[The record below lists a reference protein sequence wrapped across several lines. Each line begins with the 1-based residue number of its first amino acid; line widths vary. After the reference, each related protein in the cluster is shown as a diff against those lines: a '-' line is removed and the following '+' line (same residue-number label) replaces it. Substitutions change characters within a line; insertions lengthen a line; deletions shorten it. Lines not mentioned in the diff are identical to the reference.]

1 MLSSNSGFAA
11 SSESDSASGS
21 LEDNIE
27 VHSEDTSEGIILHSE
42 VDMLL
47 NTESEASCIRKV
59 PLFEFAILNLESTL
73 EDFVSLITSDSD
85 VNSDLLIT
93 FDVEAS
99 NSETSARWDG
109 FLSREVLK
117 NLACFII

>member
-1 MLSSNSGFAA
+1 
-11 SSESDSASGS
+11 
-21 LEDNIE
+21 
-27 VHSEDTSEGIILHSE
+27 
-42 VDMLL
+42 MLL
-47 NTESEASCIRKV
+47 NTESEASCIGKV
-59 PLFEFAILNLESTL
+59 LLFEFTILNLESTL

-93 FDVEAS
+93 LDVEAS
-99 NSETSARWDG
+99 NSVTSAGWDG